1 MLPTPSSK
9 EACTCDF
16 STLPVTLTMLPMPF
30 PKADSTLQNNMY
42 LALLYPSFHP
52 INWCLGLSK
61 MISSNV
67 HSRQPHKKVWTC
79 KCLIGKHVVYHPS
92 SHKAIGRWAS
102 DAFKIYVWKD
112 PMLIQA
118 LLFGQTRHSQSTF
131 LHILEGWT
139 SSFSQQTLPIQYMWP
154 YTYFL

>member
-9 EACTCDF
+9 EACTCEF

-67 HSRQPHKKVWTC
+67 HSRQPHREVWTC
-79 KCLIGKHVVYHPS
+79 ECLIGKHAVYHPP

-112 PMLIQA
+112 PCSFKHYSLDKQDIHSPPFSTLWRA
-118 LLFGQTRHSQSTF
+118 EHLLFLSRLF
-131 LHILEGWT
+131 
-139 SSFSQQTLPIQYMWP
+139 PIQYMWP